1 MKLIMNKFY
10 KTAMAILLISF
21 LHQAAN
27 AAMEDDPLLYNIMIG
42 EFETDDSNSNLFS
55 WDAQGWIGGNFN
67 KLWLKTEG
75 ERMHGETEELE
86 VQALYSRTISPFW
99 DFQAGIRHD
108 AKPTP
113 DHNWGVVGF
122 QGLARYYFEIDTA
135 LFIGESGNTAFR
147 FNAEYEL
154 LFTQR
159 LILTPEIEM
168 NFYGKDIPGIGVGS
182 GLSDLN
188 LGLRLR
194 YEIRREFAPYIGI
207 NRLEEYGSTADFSER
222 RGQNVSDTEVIF
234 GIRLWF

>member
-1 MKLIMNKFY
+1 MKNIHR
-10 KTAMAILLISF
+10 AVVAILLINF
-21 LHQAAN
+21 LPQAAI

-55 WDAQGWIGGNFN
+55 WDAQAWVGKNIN

-75 ERMHGETEELE
+75 ERVHGVTEEME
-86 VQALYSRTISPFW
+86 IQALYSRAISPFW

-108 AKPTP
+108 SKPVP
-113 DHNWGVVGF
+113 DQNWAVVGF
-122 QGLARYYFEIDTA
+122 QGLARYFFEIDTA
-135 LFIGESGNTAFR
+135 LFIGESANTAFR

-154 LFTQR
+154 LFTQK

-168 NFYGKDIPGIGVGS
+168 NFYGQSIPEIGIGS

-207 NRLEEYGSTADFSER
+207 NWLEEYGRTADFSEK
-222 RGQNVSDTEVIF
+222 RGHFVSETEVIF
-234 GIRLWF
+234 GVRLWF

>member
-1 MKLIMNKFY
+1 MRIFY
-10 KTAMAILLISF
+10 KTGTTISF
-21 LHQAAN
+21 LLLLSQVGN
-27 AAMEDDPLLYNIMIG
+27 AAMEEDPLLYNIMLG
-42 EFETDDSNSNLFS
+42 EFETNDSNSILLS
-55 WDAQGWIGGNFN
+55 WDAQGWVGKNIN

-75 ERMHGETEELE
+75 ERSHGKTEELE
-86 VQALYSRTISPFW
+86 FQALYSKAISPFW
-99 DFQAGIRHD
+99 DFQAGFRHD

-113 DHNWGVVGF
+113 DQNWGVFGF
-122 QGLARYYFEIDTA
+122 QGIARYYFEIDTA
-135 LFIGESGNTAFR
+135 IFIGESGDTAFR

-168 NFYGKDIPGIGVGS
+168 NFYGQDIPEIGVSS

-194 YEIRREFAPYIGI
+194 YEIRREFAPYVGI
-207 NRLEEYGSTADFSER
+207 SWLEEYGRTDNLSPNPRKDF
-222 RGQNVSDTEVIF
+222 SDTEVIV